1 MIVVIRTKMHIYV
14 GKRNLLY
21 IVFSNIFFITA
32 CYEQLNWIDVAFDGL
47 SATTTKEWSNRID
60 ESSQ

>member
-1 MIVVIRTKMHIYV
+1 MHIYV